1 MRYIYYVIKIWRKK
15 TSSIYKFFRTDKT
28 DEPSKNKLQDNR
40 FWLSVKTDPAGYL
53 ELIKNIEGRIS
64 SRKTRNAAL

>member
-1 MRYIYYVIKIWRKK
+1 MIKIWRKK

-40 FWLSVKTDPAGYL
+40 FWLSVKTDPAGYQ
-53 ELIKNIEGRIS
+53 ELIKGRIS